1 MTGDVKGDSSDRRSV
16 DERRQQLVEAA
27 TEVIASDGLGQ
38 ATTRRITDHA
48 GLALGI
54 FHYSFDSKDDLLEA
68 VIEDVGSDVETVL
81 RDAVT
86 EPDRGIEPAL
96 REIVEAAWQT
106 VVESPTQQLARH
118 ELTVHALRDE
128 TLRPAAIRQYER
140 FTDAVVT
147 TLEEVPDAPAGDTL
161 EDLARFVVA
170 TVDGLALQRFVDPD
184 RDAANRR
191 VQLYLRLLS
200 EEPLASASQTP

>member
-1 MTGDVKGDSSDRRSV
+1 MTGESSGRRSV

-27 TEVIASDGLGQ
+27 AEVIAADGLGQ

-54 FHYSFDSKDDLLEA
+54 FHDSFGSKDDLLEA
-68 VIEDVGSDVETVL
+68 VIEDVGSEVEAAL

-86 EPDRGIEPAL
+86 EPDRGIETAL
-96 REIVEAAWQT
+96 CEIVEAAWQT
-106 VVESPTQQLARH
+106 VDDRPTQQLARH
-118 ELTVHALRDE
+118 ELTVHALRDDA
-128 TLRPAAIRQYER
+128 LRPVAIRQYER
-140 FTDAVVT
+140 FAEAVVD
-147 TLEEVPDAPAGDTL
+147 TLEDVPDAPGGDTL

-170 TVDGLALQRFVDPD
+170 TVDGLALQRFVHPD

-200 EEPLASASQTP
+200 EDPLPAAAASRAS